1 MVPAKSITKEN
12 FSGPA
17 LTALAAGVRLSRD
30 WFSMGSYPRN
40 GFTIVQLLW
49 SNLRARPIRTLLAV
63 AAIALQVFMVL
74 FFVGLTAG
82 IVSEWAKRVEGVG
95 ADILVQPPNSS
106 VFLVF
111 SPAVMLESIADQVS
125 ALKGVDE
132 VAPVLAIMNPNTM
145 DVVYGIDYQRFN
157 ALSKGFLFLQGR
169 PFESP
174 DEVLVDDIKA
184 HSKGIRVGDKITLLG
199 REFTAC
205 GIVAHGKGAR
215 YFIPLRVAQE
225 ISGAEGRVSLF
236 YVRSMGDTE
245 RTRQEVVK
253 LLPSYRVRSMREY
266 MTLMNSENLPQFK
279 PFIRAMLGMGV
290 VISFLVVLLS
300 MHTLVLERTKE
311 IGILKSLGASRLDII
326 RWLVGETLLLA
337 GFGIVLGLISTYGL
351 VAVLKQTAPTLT
363 VLISQ
368 QWILRTIALA
378 IIGSVAGALYPAF
391 RAAGFDPVDAL
402 SYE

>member
-1 MVPAKSITKEN
+1 MQNP
-12 FSGPA
+12 
-17 LTALAAGVRLSRD
+17 
-30 WFSMGSYPRN
+30 PRN

-49 SNLRARPIRTLLAV
+49 SNLRARPIRTLLSIV
-63 AAIALQVFMVL
+63 AIALQVFMVL

-95 ADILVQPPNSS
+95 ADLLVQPPNASI
-106 VFLVF
+106 FLVF
-111 SPAVMLESIADQVS
+111 SPAVMQENLAEQVG

-132 VAPVLAIMNPNTM
+132 VAPVLAVMNPNTM

-169 PFESP
+169 PLESP
-174 DEVLVDDIKA
+174 DDVLVDDIKA
-184 HSKGIRVGDKITLLG
+184 HTKSIGVGDKVTLLG
-199 REFTAC
+199 REFAVC

-215 YFIPLRVAQE
+215 FFISLAAAQD
-225 ISGAEGRVSLF
+225 ISGAEGRVSLL

-245 RTRQEVVK
+245 RTRQEIVK
-253 LLPSYRVRSMREY
+253 LLPTYRVRSMGEY
-266 MTLMNSENLPQFK
+266 ITLMNSENLPQFK

-290 VISFLVVLLS
+290 IISFLVVLLS

-326 RWLVGETLLLA
+326 RWLIGETLLLT

-351 VAVLKQTAPTLT
+351 VAILKQTAPTLT

-368 QWILRTIALA
+368 EWILRTIALA
-378 IIGSVAGALYPAF
+378 IIGAVAGALYPAF

>member
-1 MVPAKSITKEN
+1 M
-12 FSGPA
+12 
-17 LTALAAGVRLSRD
+17 L
-30 WFSMGSYPRN
+30 
-40 GFTIVQLLW
+40 QLLW
-49 SNLRARPIRTLLAV
+49 SNVRARPVRTLLSSV
-63 AAIALQVFMVL
+63 AIGLQVFMVL

-82 IVSEWAKRVEGVG
+82 IVSEWGKRVEGVG
-95 ADILVQPPNSS
+95 ADILVQPPNASI
-106 VFLVF
+106 FLVF
-111 SPAVMLESIADQVS
+111 SPAVMLEGIAGQIGT
-125 ALKGVDE
+125 LRGVDE
-132 VAPVLAIMNPNTM
+132 VAPVLAVMNSNTM
-145 DVVYGIDYQRFN
+145 DVVYGIDYPRFN

-174 DEVLVDDIKA
+174 EEVIVDDIKA
-184 HSKGIRVGDKITLLG
+184 RTKNIKVGEKVTLLG
-199 REFTAC
+199 REFTVC

-215 YFIPLRVAQE
+215 FFIPLRTAQE

-245 RTRQEVVK
+245 HTRQEIVK
-253 LLPSYRVRSMREY
+253 LLPAHRVRSMGEY

-279 PFIRAMLGMGV
+279 PFIRAMLGIGV

-300 MHTLVLERTKE
+300 MHTMVLERTRE

-326 RWLVGETLLLA
+326 RLLVGETLLLA
-337 GFGIVLGLISTYGL
+337 GFGIVLGLISTYAL

-363 VLISQ
+363 VMISRD
-368 QWILRTIALA
+368 WILRTIALA
-378 IIGSVAGALYPAF
+378 VVGAVAGALYPAY

>member
-1 MVPAKSITKEN
+1 MVS
-12 FSGPA
+12 
-17 LTALAAGVRLSRD
+17 V
-30 WFSMGSYPRN
+30 PRN

-49 SNLRARPIRTLLAV
+49 SNLRARPVRTLLSIT
-63 AAIALQVFMVL
+63 AIALQVFMVL
-74 FFVGLTAG
+74 FFVGLTSG
-82 IVSEWAKRVEGVG
+82 IVAEWAKRVEGVG
-95 ADILVQPPNSS
+95 ADLLVQPPNASI
-106 VFLVF
+106 FLVF
-111 SPAVMLESIADQVS
+111 SPAVMQESVAQQVS

-132 VAPVLAIMNPNTM
+132 VAPVLAVMNPNTM
-145 DVVYGIDYQRFN
+145 DVVYGIEYERFN
-157 ALSKGFLFLQGR
+157 ALSKGFLFLQGK
-169 PFESP
+169 PFESA
-174 DEVLVDDIKA
+174 DQVIVDDIKA
-184 HSKGIRVGDKITLLG
+184 HTKDLRVGDKVSLLG
-199 REFTAC
+199 REFTVC

-215 YFIPLRVAQE
+215 FFIPLQTAQD

-245 RTRQEVVK
+245 RTRQEIVK
-253 LLPSYRVRSMREY
+253 LLPTYRVRSMGEY

-279 PFIRAMLGMGV
+279 PFIRAMLGVGL

-337 GFGIVLGLISTYGL
+337 GFGIVLGLVTTYGL
-351 VAVLKQTAPTLT
+351 VAVLKQTVPTLT

-368 QWILRTIALA
+368 VWILRSIALA
-378 IIGSVAGALYPAF
+378 LLGAVAGALYPAF

>member
-1 MVPAKSITKEN
+1 MEQN
-12 FSGPA
+12 
-17 LTALAAGVRLSRD
+17 
-30 WFSMGSYPRN
+30 PRK

-49 SNLRARPIRTLLAV
+49 SNLRAKPIRTLLSIV
-63 AAIALQVFMVL
+63 AIGLQVFMVL
-74 FFVGLTAG
+74 FFVGLTTG

-95 ADILVQPPNSS
+95 ADILVQPPNASI
-106 VFLVF
+106 FLVF
-111 SPAVMLESIADQVS
+111 SPAVMLESIADQVR

-132 VAPVLAIMNPNTM
+132 VAPVFAVMNSNTM
-145 DVVYGIDYQRFN
+145 DVVYGIDYQRFSE
-157 ALSKGFLFLQGR
+157 LSKGFLFLQGHT
-169 PFESP
+169 FESP
-174 DEVLVDDIKA
+174 DQVIVDDIKA
-184 HSKGIRVGDKITLLG
+184 HTKNIRVGDKVTLLG
-199 REFTAC
+199 REFTVC

-215 YFIPLRVAQE
+215 FFIPLPTAQD

-245 RTRQEVVK
+245 RTRLEIVK
-253 LLPSYRVRSMREY
+253 LLPTYRVRSMGEY

-279 PFIRAMLGMGV
+279 PFIRAMLGIGV
-290 VISFLVVLLS
+290 MISFLVVLLS

-337 GFGIVLGLISTYGL
+337 GFGIVLGLASTYGL
-351 VAVLKQTAPTLT
+351 VALLKQTTPTLT
-363 VLISQ
+363 VQISQ
-368 QWILRTIALA
+368 VWILRTIALA
-378 IIGSVAGALYPAF
+378 IVGTVAGALYPAF